1 MSETTPATSPAPRT
15 TTDPERAA
23 PMFNL
28 SRSQE
33 IVWLHEE
40 LFPESRAYNFTA
52 SLDLRGPLDEPALR
66 QSLATV
72 LARHEAF
79 RLELD
84 PEGFPPQQRV
94 NGSCAPRYRTV
105 DLTGGEDHE
114 AAFEEL
120 WREQHDEPFDTA
132 EAPMVRWSLI
142 RLAEDHHRLL
152 HTEHHLVHD
161 GWSFGLV
168 LRDLFTTYRALA
180 QGVPADL
187 PEPRSYA
194 EHVRES
200 AAAEERPGHQDEALA
215 YWRDTLDGAAFDL
228 PLPGLTDPGRVRD
241 VPHGDQLRQL
251 LEPELAERLRAAAR
265 RDGHTPFSV
274 LLTLFAE
281 LLRRR
286 SGRSD
291 LVIGSAVGNRP
302 PGFQE
307 CVGMF
312 VNTIPLRLRLRSDDT
327 ALTAVD
333 EVTEVLI
340 RSLPH
345 QGVPVQQLAHELGEH
360 SGTGLD
366 NPLFQVMFSAHDA
379 PIPHVEG
386 LDLEVSVHEAFNTG
400 TSRFDL
406 DVVLVPDSRRT
417 VNSRTGPGGMLL
429 IWDFATDLYDRPR
442 IAELQRQFTALLE
455 AYLADTTTGLAALT
469 AAANG

>member
-1 MSETTPATSPAPRT
+1 
-15 TTDPERAA
+15 
-23 PMFNL
+23 MFNL

-66 QSLATV
+66 QSLAIV

-84 PEGFPPQQRV
+84 PEDFPPKQRV
-94 NGSCAPRYRTV
+94 NGTCAPRYRTV
-105 DLTGGEDHE
+105 DLTGDEDHE
-114 AAFEEL
+114 AAFEAL

-180 QGVPADL
+180 QGIPADL
-187 PEPRSYA
+187 PEPRSYV
-194 EHVRES
+194 EHVRRS
-200 AAAEERPGHQDEALA
+200 VAAEEQPGHQDEALA
-215 YWRDTLDGAAFDL
+215 YWRGALDGAAFDL
-228 PLPGLTDPGRVRD
+228 PLPGLAAPGRVRD
-241 VPHGDQLRQL
+241 IPHGDQLRQL
-251 LEPELAERLRAAAR
+251 LEPELAERLRTAAR

-281 LLRRR
+281 LLRRQ

-302 PGFQE
+302 PGFE
-307 CVGMF
+307 ESVGMF
-312 VNTIPLRLRLRSDDT
+312 VNTIPLRIRLHPDDS
-327 ALTAVD
+327 ALNAVD

-345 QGVPVQQLAHELGEH
+345 QGVPVQDLARELGEH

-366 NPLFQVMFSAHDA
+366 NPLFHVMFSAHDA

-386 LDLEVSVHEAFNTG
+386 LNLEVSIHEAFNTG
-400 TSRFDL
+400 TSRFAL
-406 DVVLVPDSRRT
+406 DVVLIPDSRRT
-417 VNSRTGPGGMLL
+417 VNTRSGRGGMLL
-429 IWDFATDLYDRPR
+429 IWDYATDLYDGPR

-455 AYLADTTTGLAALT
+455 AYLADTATGLAALTTTGLAALT
-469 AAANG
+469 AAADG